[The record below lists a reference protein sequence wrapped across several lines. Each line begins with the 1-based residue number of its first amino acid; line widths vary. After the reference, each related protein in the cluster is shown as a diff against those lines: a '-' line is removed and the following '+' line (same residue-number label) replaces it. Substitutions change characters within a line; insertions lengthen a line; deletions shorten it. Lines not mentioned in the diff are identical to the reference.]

1 MQNNNEVFM
10 ANKAFFT
17 GLIYDENDNLI
28 ETATIGNDCFYIVD
42 DYGFKRHIDSR
53 EVDEKIV
60 RLFTDQINGNEEYLA
75 NAAANMTG
83 KTDLFSMAM
92 FKNSLLNID
101 KEIESMFK
109 QDPPP
114 GLSEFLG
121 MSGFKVNIDLH
132 GNIINV
138 NMPTPP
144 DGSDDE

>member
-1 MQNNNEVFM
+1 M
-10 ANKAFFT
+10 ANKAFFA
-17 GLIYDENDNLI
+17 GLIYDENENLI
-28 ETATIGNDCFYIVD
+28 ETATIGNDAFYVVD

-92 FKNSLLNID
+92 FKNQLENID
-101 KEIESMFK
+101 KEIEAMFR
-109 QDPPP
+109 QGPPP
-114 GLSEFLG
+114 GLAEFLG

-138 NMPTPP
+138 NMPAAAGGT
-144 DGSDDE
+144 DE